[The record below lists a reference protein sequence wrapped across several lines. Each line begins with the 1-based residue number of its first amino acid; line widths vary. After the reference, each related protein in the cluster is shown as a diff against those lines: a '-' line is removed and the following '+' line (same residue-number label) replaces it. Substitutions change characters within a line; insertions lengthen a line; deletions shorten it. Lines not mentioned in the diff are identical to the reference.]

1 MEEYTKKIP
10 IFNDYETKKD
20 LLKFMCLKENDDDN
34 NNNNLKK
41 NNDDVKF
48 IIKKRETMNDI
59 LNHRPDLNTRT
70 QKDILFERKAIL
82 KENNL
87 ENYYEYEKQFPF
99 FVNKIVTKPEVTK
112 NIRAVLNNPYELDET
127 TKIRI
132 SDDIKTKTTLL
143 ERRKNIFI
151 KELGGNNMKNDEEY
165 IQKTWFLDPE
175 KNYLDAVKNKNKFLT
190 LKNYGFGQESSD
202 YIFSYPDIKAKGRG
216 GYASEIVKLNIKQK
230 ANEKKKKW
238 AVENI
243 RDFLTNK
250 NPEIREPKGV
260 FLMQNRLK
268 YINMTRDNHKLDNYL
283 KTKPKIVLRY
293 KGFQKQI

>member
-1 MEEYTKKIP
+1 MGEYTKKIP

-20 LLKFMCLKENDDDN
+20 LLKFMCLKENDDN
-34 NNNNLKK
+34 KKNLKK

-70 QKDILFERKAIL
+70 QKDILSERKAIL

-87 ENYYEYEKQFPF
+87 ENYYQHEKQFPF

-112 NIRAVLNNPYELDET
+112 NIRAVLNNPYELDQT

-132 SDDIKTKTTLL
+132 SEDIKTKTTLL

-151 KELGGNNMKNDEEY
+151 KELSGNNMNDDEEY
-165 IQKTWFLDPE
+165 IEKTWFLDPE
-175 KNYLDAVKNKNKFLT
+175 KNYLDAVKNKNKLLT
-190 LKNYGFGQESSD
+190 LKNYGFGQETSD

-216 GYASEIVKLNIKQK
+216 GYASEIIKLNTRQK
-230 ANEKKKKW
+230 TNEKKKKW
-238 AVENI
+238 TVENI
-243 RDFLTNK
+243 RGNL
-250 NPEIREPKGV
+250 V
-260 FLMQNRLK
+260 SL
-268 YINMTRDNHKLDNYL
+268 
-283 KTKPKIVLRY
+283 
-293 KGFQKQI
+293 